1 VCAFFSLPVILV
13 TMLLRRFA
21 APAWA
26 RKLSA
31 LLAAASANEL
41 GLLVLA
47 ASVLGVNLF
56 VWSFAPAIGAISSIA
71 TNEPA
76 SSLGWLREENSD
88 AHNLYRYLSFFL
100 WTLSAWG
107 WVVVSRRRKRRLD
120 ATTVALSVLGALVL
134 CVSLA
139 LWALP
144 YRLLFQSKMEKV
156 HLDSEACYVA
166 GRESSDVLLFCPRAA
181 PPRTR
186 VVKANDPRLTPDSKI
201 EKIFLE
207 LNTTP
212 SQ

>member
-1 VCAFFSLPVILV
+1 
-13 TMLLRRFA
+13 
-21 APAWA
+21 
-26 RKLSA
+26 
-31 LLAAASANEL
+31 
-41 GLLVLA
+41 
-47 ASVLGVNLF
+47 VLGVNLF

-88 AHNLYRYLSFFL
+88 SHNLYRYLSFFL

-107 WVVVSRRRKRRLD
+107 WVAVSRRRKRRLD